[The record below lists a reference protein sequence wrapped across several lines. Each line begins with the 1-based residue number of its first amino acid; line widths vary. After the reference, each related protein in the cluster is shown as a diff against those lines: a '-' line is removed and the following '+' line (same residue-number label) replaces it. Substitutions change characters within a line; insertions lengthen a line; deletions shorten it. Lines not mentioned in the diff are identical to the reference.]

1 MGVLD
6 PHRKIGD
13 SKPARAVQG
22 ALLVRAVGW
31 AFLLRWSGARRVGD
45 HVRLQALCFC
55 VSNGC
60 VVARVFGPEMFLFA
74 NKQQSLKSWTST
86 ATAASEVR
94 SFLSWAA
101 VGCSGIQGSA
111 VLVAGRQVQGCQGC
125 QGNGQWV
132 STAHLAL
139 EVLCSCFVRTD
150 VHGKYL
156 CSKGGVQRSYSS
168 AVKLQLQRC
177 KVVARIKT

>member
-45 HVRLQALCFC
+45 HARLQALCFC

-132 STAHLAL
+132 STAQYLR
-139 EVLCSCFVRTD
+139 CSVADLYGRMYT
-150 VHGKYL
+150 VSVY
-156 CSKGGVQRSYSS
+156 
-168 AVKLQLQRC
+168 AVKEGC
-177 KVVARIKT
+177 SVHIPATSSFN